1 MKINVNDCL
10 KLDSFRN
17 AKVLSCAEM
26 LDRRVKSVSV
36 FDEADLGMGVE
47 RNGEK
52 DQMVLTHFW
61 TCSHDL
67 DVQKKIVY
75 GLAAKGVSAL
85 VLFLNERGLS
95 SVSEEVVNEAE
106 TAGLPRDRGRDHR
119 GRQTGA
125 CAQLYQASAERIRHD
140 PS

>member
-52 DQMVLTHFW
+52 DQMVLSHFW
-61 TCSHDL
+61 TCSHDIA
-67 DVQKKIVY
+67 VQKKIVA
-75 GLAAKGVSAL
+75 GLAAKDVSAH
-85 VLFLNERGLS
+85 VIFLNEKGVTK
-95 SVSEEVVNEAE
+95 VSDEVVYDA
-106 TAGLPRDRGRDHR
+106 
-119 GRQTGA
+119 
-125 CAQLYQASAERIRHD
+125 
-140 PS
+140 